1 MNIKKCLDYQK
12 QFFTDFAQAW
22 QKRSDLDLYQ
32 MIDTTAKSL
41 RLEVSE
47 VPAYILAYDKEA
59 QNELEAYL
67 QKGLTHWLRQDI
79 PFFEIDARGVI
90 MFGDWYHRRQF
101 GRLDVWNRQMIQNTP
116 NQQQILPELER
127 YASDSETYL
136 EDRLQRLHD
145 ELFTDVKD
153 LEHDL
158 ERAQTA
164 AETAQTEVHSR
175 ISRERPQPQNGT
187 GRLKSLFGFGDEP
200 EEQPE
205 PVAPVTPAPSKPV
218 NTTQIMDLK
227 NRLRTAKSDAEVEFD
242 DQKRQ
247 IEVEVAVI
255 RYEYQAIMNHYSSI
269 EQFEN
274 ALAHISESYLAAL
287 SEKGADQDA

>member
-79 PFFEIDARGVI
+79 PFFEIDSRGVI

-101 GRLDVWNRQMIQNTP
+101 GSLDVWNRQIIQNTP
-116 NQQQILPELER
+116 NQQHILPELER
-127 YASDSETYL
+127 YASDSDTYL

-145 ELFTDVKD
+145 ELFADVKD

-158 ERAQTA
+158 ERAQSA
-164 AETAQTEVHSR
+164 AETAQAEVHSR

-200 EEQPE
+200 EEPE
-205 PVAPVTPAPSKPV
+205 PVAPVTPTPSKPV

-227 NRLRTAKSDAEVEFD
+227 NRLRTAKSDAEAEFD

-269 EQFEN
+269 DQFEN
-274 ALAHISESYLAAL
+274 ALAHISESYLDAL